1 MDGWLKE
8 GMIEY
13 NKLCTS
19 FREDKLSEK
28 NSFFKDWFSQVMQ
41 ERRNESSEERGKDL
55 NESRIVPYSDD
66 WDSIENITAV

>member
-13 NKLCTS
+13 NKLDARV
-19 FREDKLSEK
+19 REDNLSEK
-28 NSFFKDWFSQVMQ
+28 ISFFENWFSQVMQ
-41 ERRNESSEERGKDL
+41 ERRNELTEERVKVL

-66 WDSIENITAV
+66 WDSIENITEV

>member
-13 NKLCTS
+13 NKLCAS
-19 FREDKLSEK
+19 VRGDKLSEK
-28 NSFFKDWFSQVMQ
+28 NSFFKNLFSQVMQ
-41 ERRNESSEERGKDL
+41 ERRNELSKEREKVL

-66 WDSIENITAV
+66 WDSIGNITAV